1 LPEKTFRSEER
12 YFFFFLPSIIYRDGQ
27 SVLES
32 LGKKFVRKRT
42 TSLCNFFVV
51 LFLSLSPRPAA
62 VSSLNEKMRNFDDDD
77 EDDDDSDDSE
87 GEFADEGDWYAS
99 LIAGERVGEW
109 LDVIEEETK
118 QQRSNDDEEKE
129 EEEEGRRNRRR
140 TKNDDDKRFRSAIEQ
155 LTKHVE
161 EDEVYGEEA
170 EVAEAERILSEALAK
185 VSLTTNIDDDEEEIE
200 KETSNS
206 SSVQKLLRQSLEA
219 IETHRKRKKNVKTY
233 AMKNGRVEVSIL
245 ETKLSNGVGG
255 KLWKAA
261 LLLAEQ
267 LDDKEG
273 EPKDDDDD
281 DDGVIIDVKDKTVLE
296 LGAGVGLVGFAAAKL
311 GAKEVVLSDFEAPL
325 LEALA
330 ESVERN
336 GSEKTTK
343 VRWLDWRADGASNT
357 EKTEPPDAFLALE
370 KEDTYDIIL
379 GSDCLYESHHATL
392 LPKVI
397 NKRLSSSPNARCR
410 LLGAVRNREMLD
422 QLIENFRKCENLRAT
437 ETSVAKSERLN
448 YDGGYVR
455 VDIKRKSF

>member
-1 LPEKTFRSEER
+1 MRERDIFSFFCLQLFIAMDNSRSWSLLGRSSLER
-12 YFFFFLPSIIYRDGQ
+12 EPP
-27 SVLES
+27 
-32 LGKKFVRKRT
+32 

-62 VSSLNEKMRNFDDDD
+62 VSSLHEKMRSFDDDD

-140 TKNDDDKRFRSAIEQ
+140 TKDDDDDKRFRSAIEQ

-185 VSLTTNIDDDEEEIE
+185 VSLTTNIDDDDEEIE
-200 KETSNS
+200 KETSSS
-206 SSVQKLLRQSLEA
+206 SSVRKLLRQSLEA

-267 LDDKEG
+267 LDDIGEEG
-273 EPKDDDDD
+273 EPKD

-397 NKRLSSSPNARCR
+397 NKRLAPSPNSRCR

-422 QLIENFRKCENLRAT
+422 QLIENFRKCENLHAT

>member
-1 LPEKTFRSEER
+1 MRERDIFSFSSLKLKFIAMDNSRSWSLLGRSSLER
-12 YFFFFLPSIIYRDGQ
+12 EPP
-27 SVLES
+27 
-32 LGKKFVRKRT
+32 

-62 VSSLNEKMRNFDDDD
+62 VSSLHEKMRSFDDDD

-118 QQRSNDDEEKE
+118 QRRNEE

-140 TKNDDDKRFRSAIEQ
+140 TKNDDANGRFRSAIEQ

-185 VSLTTNIDDDEEEIE
+185 VSLTTNIDDDDEEIE
-200 KETSNS
+200 KETSSS
-206 SSVQKLLRQSLEA
+206 SSVRKLLRQSLEA

-267 LDDKEG
+267 LDDIGEEG
-273 EPKDDDDD
+273 EPKD

>member
-1 LPEKTFRSEER
+1 MRERDIFSFFCLQLFIAMDNSRSWSLLGRSSLER
-12 YFFFFLPSIIYRDGQ
+12 EPP
-27 SVLES
+27 
-32 LGKKFVRKRT
+32 

-62 VSSLNEKMRNFDDDD
+62 VSSLHEKMRSFDDDD

-140 TKNDDDKRFRSAIEQ
+140 TKDDDDDKRFRSAIEQ

-185 VSLTTNIDDDEEEIE
+185 VSLTTNIDDDDEEIE
-200 KETSNS
+200 KETSSS
-206 SSVQKLLRQSLEA
+206 SSVRKLLRQSLEA

-281 DDGVIIDVKDKTVLE
+281 DGGVIIDVKDKTVLE

-397 NKRLSSSPNARCR
+397 NKRLSSSPNSRCR

>member
-1 LPEKTFRSEER
+1 MGSSLER
-12 YFFFFLPSIIYRDGQ
+12 EPP
-27 SVLES
+27 
-32 LGKKFVRKRT
+32 
-42 TSLCNFFVV
+42 LCAISSSFSF
-51 LFLSLSPRPAA
+51 FLSLSPR
-62 VSSLNEKMRNFDDDD
+62 VGGIIKILNEKMRNYDDDDD
-77 EDDDDSDDSE
+77 EDDDDDSDDSE

-118 QQRSNDDEEKE
+118 QQRSNDEEEKE

-140 TKNDDDKRFRSAIEQ
+140 TKNDDANGRFRSAIEQ

-200 KETSNS
+200 KETSSS

-267 LDDKEG
+267 LDDKGEEG
-273 EPKDDDDD
+273 EPKDDDDDD

-325 LEALA
+325 LEALT

-422 QLIENFRKCENLRAT
+422 QLIENFHKCENLRAT

-455 VDIKRKSF
+455 VDIKRVVSDER

>member
-1 LPEKTFRSEER
+1 MRS
-12 YFFFFLPSIIYRDGQ
+12 F
-27 SVLES
+27 
-32 LGKKFVRKRT
+32 
-42 TSLCNFFVV
+42 
-51 LFLSLSPRPAA
+51 
-62 VSSLNEKMRNFDDDD
+62 DDD
-77 EDDDDSDDSE
+77 EDTDDSDDSE

-118 QQRSNDDEEKE
+118 QRRNEE

-140 TKNDDDKRFRSAIEQ
+140 TKNDDANGRFRSAIEQ

-185 VSLTTNIDDDEEEIE
+185 VSLTTNIDDDDEEIE
-200 KETSNS
+200 KETSSS
-206 SSVQKLLRQSLEA
+206 SSVRKLLRQSLEA

-267 LDDKEG
+267 LDDIGEEG
-273 EPKDDDDD
+273 EPKD

-325 LEALA
+325 LEALT
-330 ESVERN
+330 ESVEMNR
-336 GSEKTTK
+336 SEKTTK

-397 NKRLSSSPNARCR
+397 NKRLASSPNSRCR

>member
-1 LPEKTFRSEER
+1 MRS
-12 YFFFFLPSIIYRDGQ
+12 
-27 SVLES
+27 
-32 LGKKFVRKRT
+32 
-42 TSLCNFFVV
+42 
-51 LFLSLSPRPAA
+51 
-62 VSSLNEKMRNFDDDD
+62 FDDD
-77 EDDDDSDDSE
+77 EDDDSDDSE

-118 QQRSNDDEEKE
+118 QQRSNDEEEKE

-200 KETSNS
+200 IEKETSS
-206 SSVQKLLRQSLEA
+206 SSNVQKLLRQSLEA

-267 LDDKEG
+267 LDDIGEEG
-273 EPKDDDDD
+273 EPKD

-325 LEALA
+325 LEALT
-330 ESVERN
+330 ESVEMNR
-336 GSEKTTK
+336 SEKTTK

-397 NKRLSSSPNARCR
+397 NKRLSSSPNSRCR

-422 QLIENFRKCENLRAT
+422 QLIENFHKCENLRAT

>member
-1 LPEKTFRSEER
+1 MRERDIFSFFCLQLFIAMDNSRSWSLLGRSSLER
-12 YFFFFLPSIIYRDGQ
+12 EPP
-27 SVLES
+27 
-32 LGKKFVRKRT
+32 

-62 VSSLNEKMRNFDDDD
+62 VSSLHEKMRSFDDDD

-140 TKNDDDKRFRSAIEQ
+140 TKDDDDDKRFRSAIEQ

-185 VSLTTNIDDDEEEIE
+185 VSLTTNIDDEEEEIEIE
-200 KETSNS
+200 KETPS
-206 SSVQKLLRQSLEA
+206 SSNVQKLLRQSLEA

-267 LDDKEG
+267 LDDIGEEG
-273 EPKDDDDD
+273 EPKD

-397 NKRLSSSPNARCR
+397 NKRLSSSPNSRCR

>member
-1 LPEKTFRSEER
+1 MDNSRSWSLLGRSSLEREKN
-12 YFFFFLPSIIYRDGQ
+12 
-27 SVLES
+27 
-32 LGKKFVRKRT
+32 

-62 VSSLNEKMRNFDDDD
+62 VSSLHEKMRSFDDDD

-118 QQRSNDDEEKE
+118 QRSNEE

-140 TKNDDDKRFRSAIEQ
+140 TKNDDANGRFRSAIEQ

-185 VSLTTNIDDDEEEIE
+185 VSLTTNIDDDDEEIE
-200 KETSNS
+200 KETSSS
-206 SSVQKLLRQSLEA
+206 SSVRKLLRQSLEA

-267 LDDKEG
+267 LDDIGEEG
-273 EPKDDDDD
+273 EPKD

-455 VDIKRKSF
+455 VDIKRVVSDKI

>member
-1 LPEKTFRSEER
+1 MRERDIFSFFCLQLFIAMDNSRSWSLLGRSSLER
-12 YFFFFLPSIIYRDGQ
+12 EPP
-27 SVLES
+27 
-32 LGKKFVRKRT
+32 

-62 VSSLNEKMRNFDDDD
+62 VSSLHEKMRSFDDDD

-118 QQRSNDDEEKE
+118 QQRSNEEE

-140 TKNDDDKRFRSAIEQ
+140 TKNDDANGRFRSAIEQ

-185 VSLTTNIDDDEEEIE
+185 VSLTTNIDDDDEEIE
-200 KETSNS
+200 KETSSS
-206 SSVQKLLRQSLEA
+206 SSVRKLLRQSLEA

-267 LDDKEG
+267 LDDIGEEG
-273 EPKDDDDD
+273 EPKD

-325 LEALA
+325 LEALT

-455 VDIKRKSF
+455 VDIKRVVSDKI

>member
-1 LPEKTFRSEER
+1 MDNSRSWSLLGRSSLER
-12 YFFFFLPSIIYRDGQ
+12 EPP
-27 SVLES
+27 
-32 LGKKFVRKRT
+32 

-62 VSSLNEKMRNFDDDD
+62 VSSLHEKMRSFDDDD

-118 QQRSNDDEEKE
+118 QQRSNEEE

-140 TKNDDDKRFRSAIEQ
+140 TKNDDANGRFRSAIEQ

-185 VSLTTNIDDDEEEIE
+185 VSLTTNIDDDDEEIE
-200 KETSNS
+200 KETSSS
-206 SSVQKLLRQSLEA
+206 SSVRKLLRQSLEA

-267 LDDKEG
+267 LDDIGEEG
-273 EPKDDDDD
+273 EPKD

-397 NKRLSSSPNARCR
+397 NKRLSSSPNSRCR

-455 VDIKRKSF
+455 VDIKRVVSDKI

>member
-1 LPEKTFRSEER
+1 
-12 YFFFFLPSIIYRDGQ
+12 
-27 SVLES
+27 
-32 LGKKFVRKRT
+32 
-42 TSLCNFFVV
+42 
-51 LFLSLSPRPAA
+51 
-62 VSSLNEKMRNFDDDD
+62 MRNDDDDD

-118 QQRSNDDEEKE
+118 QRSNEE

-140 TKNDDDKRFRSAIEQ
+140 TKNDDANGRFRSAIEQ

-200 KETSNS
+200 IEKETSS
-206 SSVQKLLRQSLEA
+206 SSNVQKLLRQSLAA

-325 LEALA
+325 LEALT
-330 ESVERN
+330 ESVEMNR
-336 GSEKTTK
+336 SEKTTK

-379 GSDCLYESHHATL
+379 GSDCLY
-392 LPKVI
+392 
-397 NKRLSSSPNARCR
+397 
-410 LLGAVRNREMLD
+410 
-422 QLIENFRKCENLRAT
+422 
-437 ETSVAKSERLN
+437 
-448 YDGGYVR
+448 
-455 VDIKRKSF
+455 

>member
-1 LPEKTFRSEER
+1 MDSRSWSLLR
-12 YFFFFLPSIIYRDGQ
+12 TL
-27 SVLES
+27 

-42 TSLCNFFVV
+42 TTRAISLCS
-51 LFLSLSPRPAA
+51 LSLSFSFSPRRHYHQMRR
-62 VSSLNEKMRNFDDDD
+62 SLSFDD
-77 EDDDDSDDSE
+77 EDDDDDDDSE

-118 QQRSNDDEEKE
+118 QQRRNDE
-129 EEEEGRRNRRR
+129 EEEEGRRKTTTT
-140 TKNDDDKRFRSAIEQ
+140 TKDDDDKRFRSAIEQ

-185 VSLTTNIDDDEEEIE
+185 VSLTTNIDDDDEEIE
-200 KETSNS
+200 KETSSS
-206 SSVQKLLRQSLEA
+206 SSVRKLLRQSLEA

-325 LEALA
+325 LEALT

-357 EKTEPPDAFLALE
+357 EKTEQPDAFLALE

>member
-1 LPEKTFRSEER
+1 MRERDIFSFFCLQLFIAMDNSRSWSLLGRSSLER
-12 YFFFFLPSIIYRDGQ
+12 EPP
-27 SVLES
+27 
-32 LGKKFVRKRT
+32 

-62 VSSLNEKMRNFDDDD
+62 VSSLHEKMRSFDDDD

-140 TKNDDDKRFRSAIEQ
+140 TKDDDDDKRFRSAIEQ

-185 VSLTTNIDDDEEEIE
+185 VSLTTNIDDDDEEIE
-200 KETSNS
+200 KETSSS
-206 SSVQKLLRQSLEA
+206 SSVRKLLRQSLEA

-267 LDDKEG
+267 LDDIGEEG
-273 EPKDDDDD
+273 EPKD

-325 LEALA
+325 LEALT
-330 ESVERN
+330 ESVEMNR
-336 GSEKTTK
+336 SEKTTK

-397 NKRLSSSPNARCR
+397 NKRLSSSPNSRCR

>member
-1 LPEKTFRSEER
+1 MRERDIFSFFCLQLFIAMDNSRSWSLLGRSSLER
-12 YFFFFLPSIIYRDGQ
+12 EPP
-27 SVLES
+27 
-32 LGKKFVRKRT
+32 

-62 VSSLNEKMRNFDDDD
+62 VSSLHEKMRSFDDDD

-140 TKNDDDKRFRSAIEQ
+140 TKDDDDDKRFRSAIEQ

-185 VSLTTNIDDDEEEIE
+185 VSLTTNIDDDDEEIE
-200 KETSNS
+200 KETSSS
-206 SSVQKLLRQSLEA
+206 SSVRKLLRQSLEA

-267 LDDKEG
+267 LDDIGEEG
-273 EPKDDDDD
+273 EPKD

>member
-1 LPEKTFRSEER
+1 MRS
-12 YFFFFLPSIIYRDGQ
+12 F
-27 SVLES
+27 
-32 LGKKFVRKRT
+32 
-42 TSLCNFFVV
+42 
-51 LFLSLSPRPAA
+51 
-62 VSSLNEKMRNFDDDD
+62 DDD
-77 EDDDDSDDSE
+77 EDTDDSDDSE

-99 LIAGERVGEW
+99 LIAGEQVGEW

-118 QQRSNDDEEKE
+118 QRRNEEE

-140 TKNDDDKRFRSAIEQ
+140 TKNDDANGRFRSAIEQ

-200 KETSNS
+200 KETSSS
-206 SSVQKLLRQSLEA
+206 SSVRKLLRQSLEA

-267 LDDKEG
+267 LDDIGEEG
-273 EPKDDDDD
+273 EPKD

-325 LEALA
+325 LEALT
-330 ESVERN
+330 ESVEMNR
-336 GSEKTTK
+336 SEKTTK

>member
-1 LPEKTFRSEER
+1 LASVENTFGGSSLER
-12 YFFFFLPSIIYRDGQ
+12 EPPP
-27 SVLES
+27 
-32 LGKKFVRKRT
+32 KK
-42 TSLCNFFVV
+42 CNFFVV
-51 LFLSLSPRPAA
+51 LFLSLSLSLSTSAA
-62 VSSLNEKMRNFDDDD
+62 VSLLNEKMRSFDDD
-77 EDDDDSDDSE
+77 EDTDDSDDSE

-99 LIAGERVGEW
+99 LIAGEQVGEW

-118 QQRSNDDEEKE
+118 QRRNEEEE

-140 TKNDDDKRFRSAIEQ
+140 TKNDDANGRFRSAIEQ

-185 VSLTTNIDDDEEEIE
+185 VSLTTNIDDDDEEIE
-200 KETSNS
+200 KETSSS
-206 SSVQKLLRQSLEA
+206 SSVRKLLRQSLEA

>member
-1 LPEKTFRSEER
+1 MRERDIFSFFCLQLFIAMDNSRSWSLLGRSSLER
-12 YFFFFLPSIIYRDGQ
+12 EPPA
-27 SVLES
+27 
-32 LGKKFVRKRT
+32 
-42 TSLCNFFVV
+42 SLCNFFVV

-62 VSSLNEKMRNFDDDD
+62 VSSLHEKMRSFDDDD

-140 TKNDDDKRFRSAIEQ
+140 TKDDDDDKRFRSAIEQ

-185 VSLTTNIDDDEEEIE
+185 VSLTTNIDDDDEEIE
-200 KETSNS
+200 KETSSS
-206 SSVQKLLRQSLEA
+206 SSVRKLLRQSLEA

-267 LDDKEG
+267 LDDIGEEG
-273 EPKDDDDD
+273 EPKD

-397 NKRLSSSPNARCR
+397 NKRLSSSPNSRCR

>member
-1 LPEKTFRSEER
+1 MRERDIFSFFCLQLFIAMDNSRSWSLLGRSSLER
-12 YFFFFLPSIIYRDGQ
+12 EPP
-27 SVLES
+27 
-32 LGKKFVRKRT
+32 

-62 VSSLNEKMRNFDDDD
+62 VSSLHEKMRSFDDDD

-140 TKNDDDKRFRSAIEQ
+140 TKDDDDDKRFRSAIEQ

-185 VSLTTNIDDDEEEIE
+185 VSLTTNIDDDDEEIE
-200 KETSNS
+200 KETSSS
-206 SSVQKLLRQSLEA
+206 SSVRKLLRQSLEA

-281 DDGVIIDVKDKTVLE
+281 DGGVIIDVKDKTVLE

-397 NKRLSSSPNARCR
+397 NKRLASSPNSRCR